1 MEQMVVK
8 EEVEAELFNTLKQME
23 LVLNLNILSEV
34 WLVPAE
40 I

>member
-23 LVLNLNILSEV
+23 LVSNPNILSEV